1 MMFTDSGLKRYFA
14 IRVIAALFAAFVFFP
29 APASSAASEKLNTQP
44 YLVVEAKDGQVSI
57 DARNAE
63 ITELLPA
70 VAQKTKTNIFIGAG
84 VEGKITVKLFAAT
97 IEEVL
102 RAISQNSAVV
112 YEYLPETESWRV
124 LRALIVAEAKE
135 KNTGLPAHL
144 AAANGK
150 GAPSTKQSG
159 KSSQQEDSIVKTSA
173 AGKQAKT
180 PAAAPYAANL
190 EKRPSYKAG
199 ELLVKFKD
207 EAAPEQIA
215 ALHARLGSVVLKNLP
230 KLRLQ
235 RIKLQ
240 DGFSEAE
247 AIKQYQEA
255 PIVEHAE
262 RHALR
267 YPQTTPNDPSFS
279 RQWNLKKIGAEAL
292 WNISTGS
299 RDVIVAVIDSGVDY
313 SHPDLRDNIWINE
326 AEKTGIDGVDDD
338 GNGYIDDIY
347 GWDFANN
354 DNNPFPFDPDN
365 IYGHGTHVA
374 GIVGAAGN
382 NGVGVSGVNWR
393 VRIMPLKVNV
403 DNSSEFINT
412 DIIEAIDYAIANGAQ
427 VVNCSFGGNAS
438 DTEELAAFARLR
450 EKGIIAACAAGNYSN
465 DLDISGKIYPA
476 SYDLDNIISVA
487 NTDSTDALASTSNY
501 GKIEVDVA
509 APGNSIYSTFP
520 FSGTSVKAID
530 LLPPAK
536 YPAIGME
543 YAALTSDSGITGALY
558 DSGMGYTN
566 YDCDMMGYIDQIPD
580 AVSGNIALIK
590 RGNCDGVAF
599 TFSQKA
605 LNAQA
610 KGAKGIIFYND
621 VVDDFDIG
629 GGTLGSPGVWVP
641 AVSITKADGEA
652 LLGML
657 STGTGVQRVTLI
669 NKSSTNPYGYNSGT
683 SMAAPHVA
691 GLAGLIYG
699 QCPSAGYADVRAS
712 IIKNVDKIPALTD
725 KIASGGRINAFAALT
740 GMFPPGDLSAD
751 CRIGLEDAILGI
763 RILAGMETTLVCPLS
778 TAACRLDTNN
788 DGVIGGEEVIYILQK
803 ISGIR

>member
-1 MMFTDSGLKRYFA
+1 MHIVKKNLAVF
-14 IRVIAALFAAFVFFP
+14 IATILAAGAFFS
-29 APASSAASEKLNTQP
+29 APAADGALKILNTQAF
-44 YLVVEAKDGQVSI
+44 LAVTAESGRVSI
-57 DARNAE
+57 DAKDAE
-63 ITELLPA
+63 ISELLTE
-70 VAQKTKTNIFIGAG
+70 VAQKTGTNISLGAG
-84 VEGKITVKLFAAT
+84 VSGQITLKLSAAT
-97 IEEVL
+97 IEEAL
-102 RAISQNSAVV
+102 RAISQNSAIV
-112 YEYLPETESWRV
+112 YEYMPDTESWRV
-124 LRALIVAEAKE
+124 LRALVVPGAGD
-135 KNTGLPAHL
+135 KNTVAPEENRQADAGSAGRTIAPPGTGTGKEGGSPGTPASPE
-144 AAANGK
+144 
-150 GAPSTKQSG
+150 GAPTAPPSG
-159 KSSQQEDSIVKTSA
+159 DRRE
-173 AGKQAKT
+173 
-180 PAAAPYAANL
+180 
-190 EKRPSYKAG
+190 ERPSYKAG
-199 ELLVKFKD
+199 ELLVKFKT

-235 RIKLQ
+235 RIKLKT
-240 DGFSEAE
+240 GLAEAE
-247 AIKQYQEA
+247 AIRQYQES

-267 YPQTTPNDPSFS
+267 YPQATPNDPGFPS
-279 RQWNLKKIGAEAL
+279 QWNLKKIGAEAL
-292 WNISTGS
+292 WNITTGS

-313 SHPDLRDNIWINE
+313 KHPDLRDNIWVNT
-326 AEKTGIDGVDDD
+326 AEQKGSTGVDDD
-338 GNGYIDDIY
+338 GNGYIDDIF
-347 GWDFANN
+347 GWDCANN

-382 NGVGVSGVNWR
+382 NGIGVSGVNWK

-403 DNSSEFINT
+403 DNSSEFINI

-427 VVNCSFGGNAS
+427 VVNCSFGGTTS
-438 DTEELAAFARLR
+438 DPDEQAAFARLR

-465 DLDISGKIYPA
+465 DLEIYPA
-476 SYDLDNIISVA
+476 SYKLDNIISVA

-509 APGNSIYSTFP
+509 APGNLIYSTFP

-530 LLPPAK
+530 LLPPAE
-536 YPAIGME
+536 YPAIGMKH
-543 YAALTSDSGITGALY
+543 AALTSDSGITGALY

-580 AVSGNIALIK
+580 AVFGNIALIK

-652 LLGML
+652 LLAML

-669 NKSSTNPYGYNSGT
+669 NKSSTNPYGDKSGT

-691 GLAGLIYG
+691 GLAGLIYS

-712 IIKNVDKIPALTD
+712 IIKNVDKIPALAD

-763 RILAGMETTLVCPLS
+763 RILAGTETTLVCPLS
-778 TAACRLDTNN
+778 TAACRLDTNG
-788 DGVIGGEEVIYILQK
+788 DGLIGSAEVIYILQK
-803 ISGIR
+803 TAGIR